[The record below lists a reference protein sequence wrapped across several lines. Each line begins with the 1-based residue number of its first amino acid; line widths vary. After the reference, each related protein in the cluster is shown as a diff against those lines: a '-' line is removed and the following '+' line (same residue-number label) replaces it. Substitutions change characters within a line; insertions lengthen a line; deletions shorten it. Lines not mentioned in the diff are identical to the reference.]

1 IEKYDGNKLISVAD
15 ILKNHGYNTYFQAS
29 NTTQSQLSVMLKTL
43 GFDRI
48 FGYEDKR
55 MHKMEPEGAK

>member
-1 IEKYDGNKLISVAD
+1 MAD